1 MNGMGREAQK
11 SQAFY
16 RKYTAN
22 VKSRG
27 SHYGEPPNGLAF
39 SCRERARYGLQK
51 PYDLAREAVSCN
63 AGLDGGSGSLVSII
77 VATL

>member
-27 SHYGEPPNGLAF
+27 SQYGEPPNGLAF
-39 SCRERARYGLQK
+39 SRRERAAEPPPKMLTISRAKRSG
-51 PYDLAREAVSCN
+51 CN
-63 AGLDGGSGSLVSII
+63 AGLARAIHF
-77 VATL
+77 TLTLH